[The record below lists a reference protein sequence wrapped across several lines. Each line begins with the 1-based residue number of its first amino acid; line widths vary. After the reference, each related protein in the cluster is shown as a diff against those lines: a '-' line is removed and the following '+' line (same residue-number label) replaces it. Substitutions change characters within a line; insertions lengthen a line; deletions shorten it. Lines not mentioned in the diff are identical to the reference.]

1 MDDAVSQAKRTLL
14 RMVPYGLYVVT
25 VRGAD
30 GEINGFTANWL
41 AQAGFEPPMLML
53 AVAAEA
59 HSLGLIRS
67 SERFAVN
74 FMPDGSVDLLR
85 RLGRPHFK
93 APDKLEGLELRQ
105 AAHGT
110 PVLAD
115 SLGYVECAVRGEL
128 QYGADHQV
136 VVGEVVDAVVL
147 AEGDLQT
154 MRVAG
159 FKYSG

>member
-1 MDDAVSQAKRTLL
+1 MDDAATQAKRTLL

-25 VRGAD
+25 VRGPD

-53 AVAAEA
+53 AVAADA
-59 HSLGLIRS
+59 HSLPIMRA

-74 FMPDGSVDLLR
+74 FIPDGSVDLLK

-93 APDKLEGLELRQ
+93 APDKLEGLSLRD

-110 PVLAD
+110 PVLCD
-115 SLGYVECAVRGEL
+115 SLGYVECAIRGEL
-128 QYGADHQV
+128 AYGADHQV
-136 VVGEVVDAVVL
+136 VVGEVVDAQVL
-147 AEGDLQT
+147 DEGELQT